1 MLSNQLN
8 GFGAGERRVHVSLVN
23 PLGEQRALVERAD
36 CSTNDHVL
44 APPEIAWVYLK
55 DGKPTLSGK
64 PSTWGNRWLSDRLI
78 FIMFLTLALAL
89 LLLPPHAALGGA
101 NSSTSCD
108 ILPDLIRSSIL
119 TLGSVETAFVPTNS
133 LNVSGTFNSVSFC
146 RVNGSVP
153 YPENNTV
160 FFEVWLPDTDVYNG
174 RFLAVGNGGMA
185 GTIDHVAMLENVNKG
200 FATAGGDS
208 GHRASENNGGNAYP
222 GGVNLPYLHD
232 RNQVLAWIRNSIAFL
247 TPSAKGI
254 TSVYYGTQP
263 HHSYYTGCS
272 TGGAQGFALAEYHPD
287 LFDGIAA
294 GCPGNWYSHLALSFL
309 WNQQATLG
317 SRFLPQESLDRI
329 KDAVLDQCDALDG
342 VEDRVLE
349 NPLACKFDIVSLA
362 CKDGA
367 SNTST
372 CLTPEQIVAA
382 KDIYAGPRHSETN
395 ASLYPGFD
403 LGTEA
408 EWMYQEGTLSL
419 SFSLPLLQNMVFD
432 DLSYNG
438 STFNW
443 GTDVDAMDTKVG
455 SLIDAISPNLTAY
468 KTQGGKLL
476 VTQGWADPLNAATW
490 PIDHLNEVARVT
502 GGERHEW
509 LSLFMIPGGG
519 HCGGASTYPQVP
531 TKQNTL
537 EALVDWV
544 EKGKTPEDLLGTAP
558 ADGSRRT
565 RKICRWP
572 RAAKYNGG
580 NADDS
585 HSYTCEDQRR

>member
-8 GFGAGERRVHVSLVN
+8 GFGAGERQAYVSSVN
-23 PLGEQRALVERAD
+23 PLGEKRALVERTS
-36 CSTNDHVL
+36 CPTNDNVL
-44 APPEIAWVYLK
+44 ALPEIARVYLK
-55 DGKPTLSGK
+55 DGKPILSGK
-64 PSTWGNRWLSDRLI
+64 PSTWGDRRLSNRLI
-78 FIMFLTLALAL
+78 FIIFATLALAL
-89 LLLPPHAALGGA
+89 LLLPSHALGSA

-108 ILPDLIRSSIL
+108 VLPDLIRSSIL
-119 TLGSVETAFVPTNS
+119 TLGSVETGFVPTNS

-153 YPENNTV
+153 YPENNNV
-160 FFEVWLPDTDVYNG
+160 FFEVWLPDTDVYNA

-185 GTIDHVAMLENVNKG
+185 GTIDYVAMLENINKG

-208 GHRASENNGGNAYP
+208 GHRASENNGSNAYP

-232 RNQVLAWIRNSIAFL
+232 RNQVLAWIRNSIALF
-247 TPSAKGI
+247 TPPAKDI
-254 TSVYYGTQP
+254 ASVYYEKQP
-263 HHSYYTGCS
+263 HHSYYKGCS
-272 TGGAQGFALAEYHPD
+272 TGGDQGFALAEYHPD

-294 GCPGNWYSHLALSFL
+294 GSPGNWYSHLALSFL

-317 SRFLPQESLDRI
+317 SRFLPQQSLDRI

-349 NPLACKFDIVSLA
+349 NPLACKFDIASLA

-367 SNTST
+367 NNTST
-372 CLTPEQIVAA
+372 CLAPEQIVAA
-382 KDIYAGPRHSETN
+382 KEIYAGPRHSETN

-403 LGTEA
+403 LGTES

-443 GTDVDAMDTKVG
+443 ATDVDAMDEKVG
-455 SLIDAISPNLTAY
+455 SLIDAISPNLTSY
-468 KTQGGKLL
+468 QTKGGKLL
-476 VTQGWADPLNAATW
+476 VTQGWADPLNAAAW
-490 PIDHLNEVARVT
+490 PIDHLNEVAWVI
-502 GGERHEW
+502 GGERQEW

-519 HCGGASTYPQVP
+519 HCGGALTYP
-531 TKQNTL
+531 
-537 EALVDWV
+537 
-544 EKGKTPEDLLGTAP
+544 
-558 ADGSRRT
+558 
-565 RKICRWP
+565 
-572 RAAKYNGG
+572 
-580 NADDS
+580 
-585 HSYTCEDQRR
+585 